1 MSVARYYSW
10 LSWFQDAARLVA
22 HDTGQGTQTVHRR
35 LRNAA
40 GEVSGDVLHGL
51 LLQALHATSTVS
63 VSGPGPAPAE
73 PPALNVLDAGC
84 GLGGTIFALQARL
97 GGEFCG
103 ITLSPTQA
111 ARATAEAARR
121 GVSDACRFVVRDY
134 DSDLRD
140 LVPAGVDLIL
150 AIESLAHAPDP
161 SATLVRLGS
170 LLRPGGRL
178 LIVDDVP
185 RDPLPLAD
193 PEYTGFREGWLC
205 PAVANDATLA
215 AALERAG
222 LHVSHDED
230 LTPLMPQRGRMA
242 LAALVWLGR
251 GARAVLRHT
260 PAGVLVGALYGGVML
275 ERLYRRELVRYR
287 LIVAHAPLE
296 TRGGVFAPYHPAVP
310 GSPLNGPTTSLVI
323 HPP

>member
-35 LRNAA
+35 LRNAE
-40 GEVSGDVLHGL
+40 GDVSGDVLHGL
-51 LLQALHATSTVS
+51 LLQALHATSTAS
-63 VSGPGPAPAE
+63 ASAPAPAAL
-73 PPALNVLDAGC
+73 PALNVLDAGC

-97 GGEFCG
+97 GGKFCG

-111 ARATAEAARR
+111 ARATAEAAKR

-161 SATLVRLGS
+161 SATLARLGS

-185 RDPLPLAD
+185 RDPLPLDD
-193 PEYTGFREGWLC
+193 PDYAGFRQGWLC

-230 LTPLMPQRGRMA
+230 LTPLMPQRGRVA

-251 GARAVLRHT
+251 GARAALRRT
-260 PAGVLVGALYGGVML
+260 PAGVLIGALYGGVML

-287 LIVAHAPLE
+287 LIVAHAPLA
-296 TRGGVFAPYHPAVP
+296 TRGGASVAYHPAVP
-310 GSPLNGPTTSLVI
+310 GSPLNGPTTSSVI
-323 HPP
+323 QPP